1 MLIHRGYRL
10 RMNIILRSVKFHH
23 WFLQEQR
30 EEVASMSDL
39 LSVVERASESNV
51 LLAED
56 YLSRNPVGDQGV
68 ATNAPPAAGAL

>member
-1 MLIHRGYRL
+1 MST
-10 RMNIILRSVKFHH
+10 ILRSVKFPH

-30 EEVASMSDL
+30 EEVSSMSDL
-39 LSVVERASESNV
+39 LKIVERASESNI

-68 ATNAPPAAGAL
+68 AASPAPPAAGEAL